1 MFLIK
6 EGNRKLRIALQKVS
20 DKGGGG
26 YVSLCDELHLFGV
39 LSRQVLKCLFRKER
53 RK

>member
-20 DKGGGG
+20 DKGGE